1 MKLQVQLALM
11 IAATACGK
19 ESAAPAKQAGAL
31 PAEVGVVT
39 IESKPVTLTRELPG
53 RTSAFRVAEVRARV
67 NGIVRKRRFTEGSD
81 VKAGQVLF
89 EIDPAPY
96 EATLQS
102 ARAQQ
107 LRAEA
112 TVEAAKAQAERYG
125 KLIETN
131 AVSRQEYEDAVA
143 KLKTAT
149 ADVAAAKAAV
159 TAAQIDV
166 GYTRVTAPIAGRIG
180 RSEVTEGAYVQQA
193 AATLLATVQQL
204 EPVYVDLTWSSTE
217 MMRMKR
223 LVESGELETVGGKA
237 KVDIVLEDG
246 RDYAQP
252 GTLEFA
258 DVTVDPSTGSISL
271 RAIVSNPKRELLP
284 GMFVRARI
292 VEGMQ
297 PDAVLVPQRAVSRD
311 QNGRPLALVVD
322 KAGMVERRPLVTDR
336 SIDDSW
342 LVTEGL
348 EPGEM
353 VIVDGMQRVRPGV
366 PVKPVPAASAQ
377 PQQAPA
383 APGPQQAGR

>member
-1 MKLQVQLALM
+1 MKLQLQLALM
-11 IAATACGK
+11 IAATACGT
-19 ESAAPAKQAGAL
+19 ESAAPGKQTAAP

-39 IESKPVTLTRELPG
+39 IASTPVTLTRELPG
-53 RTSAFRVAEVRARV
+53 RTSAIRVAEVRARV
-67 NGIVRKRRFTEGSD
+67 NGIVRKRLFTEGSD

-112 TVEAAKAQAERYG
+112 TVESAKAQAERYG

-159 TAAQIDV
+159 TAAQINV

-193 AATLLATVQQL
+193 SATLLATVQQL
-204 EPVYVDLTWSSTE
+204 DPVYVDLTWSSTE

-223 LVESGELETVGGKA
+223 LVESGELETIGGKA

-246 RDYAQP
+246 REYARP

-258 DVTVDPSTGSISL
+258 GATVDPSTGSISL
-271 RAIVSNPKRELLP
+271 RAIVPNPKHELLP

-292 VEGMQ
+292 AEGTK

-311 QNGRPLALVVD
+311 QNGQPLALVVD
-322 KAGMVERRPLVTDR
+322 KAGTVERRPLVTDR
-336 SIDDSW
+336 SIGDAW
-342 LVTEGL
+342 LVSEGL
-348 EPGEM
+348 APGEM

-366 PVKPVPAASAQ
+366 PVKPVPAAQ
-377 PQQAPA
+377 PQPAPA
-383 APGPQQAGR
+383 AAGPQQAGR